1 MVQIGFN
8 CQLPLSEIG
17 FRFRRNWS
25 YISFLHSRVL
35 IYVFPRPF
43 ETPKNGQIP
52 FLRIGTHTR
61 FVTTK
66 SIMVTPPLT
75 TSFMNFIVIEIHVL
89 PRQNLKLTIL
99 LPSRQRLTSV
109 ERMIHS
115 DRHES
120 PTTLHCQN
128 PCCIF
133 ERGRPSC
140 FSVYSSSRRA
150 PLLLGPKCGTVAN
163 SSSRKKG
170 LTKPGSLTNTNRIE
184 NTNIKELSFLYTFRG
199 CVATAGFTQSIVVSL
214 QHNIGHRKDLGDPP
228 KYESQDLSEN
238 GFLFEECITAWISSH

>member
-1 MVQIGFN
+1 MVKIGWN

-17 FRFRRNWS
+17 LTCDSEGTGVTSPF
-25 YISFLHSRVL
+25 HSRVL
-35 IYVFPRPF
+35 ICFHAPLRPRKVDKF
-43 ETPKNGQIP
+43 L
-52 FLRIGTHTR
+52 FLRTHTR

-66 SIMVTPPLT
+66 RIMVTPPLT

-89 PRQNLKLTIL
+89 PRQNLELAIL
-99 LPSRQRLTSV
+99 LPSRQRFASV

-133 ERGRPSC
+133 ERGWPPC
-140 FSVYSSSRRA
+140 FSHGTILFPPS
-150 PLLLGPKCGTVAN
+150 PLSPRSTETKCRTGAN

-170 LTKPGSLTNTNRIE
+170 LTKPGSLTKTNLIW
-184 NTNIKELSFLYTFRG
+184 IK
-199 CVATAGFTQSIVVSL
+199 
-214 QHNIGHRKDLGDPP
+214 
-228 KYESQDLSEN
+228 
-238 GFLFEECITAWISSH
+238 